1 MPKSVFI
8 SYSHKQVDWVWDRL
22 VPCLKAGG
30 VDVLIDREQFEAARA
45 LHRQMDDVQDRAE
58 LNLLVL
64 SPEYLLSKYCQHE
77 MDRAILRDPSF
88 EQGVVIPV
96 VQAECP
102 LPEAIATPEPVY
114 VDLIDDRRPEPWSL
128 LLAKCDADLGTH
140 APQWLKARDDIRRF
154 LKRGESVNLTVQ
166 GNARW
171 RPLIEDLRR
180 PDGGLGS
187 LGVVDLEDPETYSRQ
202 GLVKAI
208 LSSCG
213 TAGPVPDKPQ
223 DLVALGR
230 ALRKRHTA
238 AQVALTRFDHVTHRP
253 EYEIDLFAAMRHAMT
268 ESRKLVL
275 LIQSRRPF
283 LTLIPQD
290 HPFSSITNLQT
301 VELKGRP

>member
-1 MPKSVFI
+1 
-8 SYSHKQVDWVWDRL
+8 
-22 VPCLKAGG
+22 
-30 VDVLIDREQFEAARA
+30 
-45 LHRQMDDVQDRAE
+45 
-58 LNLLVL
+58 
-64 SPEYLLSKYCQHE
+64 
-77 MDRAILRDPSF
+77 
-88 EQGVVIPV
+88 
-96 VQAECP
+96 
-102 LPEAIATPEPVY
+102 
-114 VDLIDDRRPEPWSL
+114 
-128 LLAKCDADLGTH
+128 
-140 APQWLKARDDIRRF
+140 
-154 LKRGESVNLTVQ
+154 
-166 GNARW
+166 
-171 RPLIEDLRR
+171 
-180 PDGGLGS
+180 
-187 LGVVDLEDPETYSRQ
+187 VDLEDPETYSRQ

-208 LSSCG
+208 LLSCG
-213 TAGPVPDKPQ
+213 TADPVPDKPQ